1 MTGYGEGIVS
11 KSGITIHTEIS
22 SVNKKQLDIQFSL
35 PKNLICFES
44 DLQKQIKKVISRGR
58 INGSV
63 NIISSSKPMV
73 EVEVNRAL
81 LSSYKVAINEIA
93 DKGNLKNDISLS
105 TIINQPDI
113 IQLKPVLSD
122 NNLLNEILHKSLAKA
137 LNSLMKMKKKEGQEL
152 KYDISK
158 RIEKLTTIVE
168 IIEKRSPAVRRNYNK
183 KLISR
188 LKSEGLEKLI
198 NDERVLREV
207 ALYGERSDITEE
219 VVRINSHLKQIN
231 SHLESKKSVGR
242 ALDFLCQELFREI
255 NTICAK
261 ADDLKIIKSAVTFK
275 IELEKIREQSQNV
288 E

>member
-1 MTGYGEGIVS
+1 MS
-11 KSGITIHTEIS
+11 
-22 SVNKKQLDIQFSL
+22 
-35 PKNLICFES
+35 FEE
-44 DLQKQIKKVISRGR
+44 LTKVF
-58 INGSV
+58 V
-63 NIISSSKPMV
+63 
-73 EVEVNRAL
+73 
-81 LSSYKVAINEIA
+81 
-93 DKGNLKNDISLS
+93 
-105 TIINQPDI
+105 
-113 IQLKPVLSD
+113 
-122 NNLLNEILHKSLAKA
+122 NLLENSIKYSNKNPEINIK
-137 LNSLMKMKKKEGQEL
+137 
-152 KYDISK
+152 
-158 RIEKLTTIVE
+158 T
-168 IIEKRSPAVRRNYNK
+168 RNYNK